1 MSCEKNKFEL
11 VNPININY
19 TFSDHELYIE
29 VEVIY
34 YPDMEGLL
42 SYAKNI
48 NGGVRSIVLYD
59 LSQNNKIVYERN
71 MFDVWK
77 LREMKAGDFTVPKFT
92 FW

>member
-34 YPDMEGLL
+34 YPDMEG
-42 SYAKNI
+42 
-48 NGGVRSIVLYD
+48 
-59 LSQNNKIVYERN
+59 
-71 MFDVWK
+71 
-77 LREMKAGDFTVPKFT
+77 
-92 FW
+92 